1 MTKQV
6 QACQK
11 LWAQNKYLVLSKSQ
25 KIYREIREY
34 LKSDQP
40 ELAVLEAY
48 IEEAKALPEDPGQV
62 VNAYQHVWGYFKKLA
77 TDQEK
82 VDFMNLLSAYR
93 EGQVEQDQLAEAARR
108 LLASYPNDYLGQSKL
123 LEQWVM

>member
-6 QACQK
+6 RACQE

-25 KIYREIREY
+25 KIYLRIREY
-34 LKSDQP
+34 LKTEAP

-48 IEEAKALPEDPGQV
+48 IDQAQAMPEDRGQV
-62 VNAYQHVWGYFKKLA
+62 INAYQHVWGYFKKLA

-123 LEQWVM
+123 LEQ